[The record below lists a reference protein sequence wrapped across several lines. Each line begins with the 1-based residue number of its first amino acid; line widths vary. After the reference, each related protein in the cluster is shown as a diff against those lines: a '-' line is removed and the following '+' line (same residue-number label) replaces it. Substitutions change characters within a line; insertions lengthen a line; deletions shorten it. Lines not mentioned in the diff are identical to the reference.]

1 MATTLPSPIDMMAA
15 LIAVPTI
22 SSVNPEFDMPNR
34 AAVDLLAT
42 WLDELGFRIEIM
54 PLDNEGK
61 KANLLATLGSGEH
74 GLVLA
79 GHTDT
84 VPYDQRAWNSDP
96 FCLVEADERLYGL
109 GTADMKA
116 FLAIAVHAAGR
127 FASHRLQQPLSL
139 LATADEESGMD
150 GAAAFSERGRAPGRY
165 AVIGEPTGLRP
176 VNLHKGVLMEAIR
189 LQGRSGHSSDPSL
202 GESALEGM
210 HQVITRLLAWRA
222 ALQAQHRNGRFD
234 VPVPTMN
241 LGRIQGG
248 DNPNRICGE
257 CELQL
262 DLRPLPGMD
271 IEALRQALRS
281 QVYEALAGTRLKAT
295 FNPFFQAV
303 PALETSPNSAIVR
316 AAEALT
322 GKSAGAV
329 AFGTEGPFLNR
340 MGMESVILGPGDV
353 AQAHQPNEFVRRSQI
368 GPTIELLEALIHRFC
383 VTPEDQ

>member
-1 MATTLPSPIDMMAA
+1 MATALPSPIDMLTA
-15 LIAVPTI
+15 LIAVPTV

-34 AAVDLLAT
+34 GAVDLLAS
-42 WLDELGFRIEIM
+42 WLDDLGFRIEIM
-54 PLDNEGK
+54 PLDSEGK
-61 KANLLATLGSGEH
+61 KANLLATLGGGEG

-84 VPYDQRAWNSDP
+84 VPYDQRAWNTDP
-96 FCLVEADERLYGL
+96 FCLIEADERLYGL

-116 FLAIAVHAAGR
+116 FLAIAVHVAAR
-127 FASHRLQQPLSL
+127 FTSHRLQQPLSL
-139 LATADEESGMD
+139 LATADEESGMN
-150 GAAAFSERGRAPGRY
+150 GAAAFAERGRAPGRY
-165 AVIGEPTGLRP
+165 VIIGEPTGMRP
-176 VNLHKGVLMEAIR
+176 VHLHKGVLMEAIR

-210 HQVITRLLAWRA
+210 HQVITRLLAWRQV
-222 ALQAQHRNGRFD
+222 LQAEHCNGRFD

-281 QVYEALAGTRLKAT
+281 QVYEALAGTSLMAT
-295 FNPFFQAV
+295 FNPFFPAV
-303 PALETSPNSAIVR
+303 PALETPSDSAIVQ
-316 AAEALT
+316 ATETLT

-340 MGMESVILGPGDV
+340 LGMESVILGPGDV

-368 GPTIELLEALIHRFC
+368 KPTIDLLEALIHQFC
-383 VTPEDQ
+383 VAR